1 MLKKL
6 SKTYTSE
13 ELCSS
18 SKTLLA
24 LYQEINNLRLN
35 ESNNRITSIIKGIN
49 KIIRMSVLP
58 YFTWE
63 EMELLVCGKKALYI
77 ELLEKKYNN
86 FILIRK
92 KELFGKMGF

>member
-24 LYQEINNLRLN
+24 LYQEINFLKKLFVISIKNL
-35 ESNNRITSIIKGIN
+35 K
-49 KIIRMSVLP
+49 
-58 YFTWE
+58 
-63 EMELLVCGKKALYI
+63 
-77 ELLEKKYNN
+77 
-86 FILIRK
+86 
-92 KELFGKMGF
+92 